1 MTNADNF
8 FFCNYVQKNKK
19 SVKMNV
25 CEGSQVL
32 SSGKLLQFRTKEAS
46 WMVMMMMAEC
56 QSVNLLKN

>member
-1 MTNADNF
+1 
-8 FFCNYVQKNKK
+8 
-19 SVKMNV
+19 MNV

-46 WMVMMMMAEC
+46 WMVMMMMMMAEC

>member
-1 MTNADNF
+1 
-8 FFCNYVQKNKK
+8 
-19 SVKMNV
+19 MNV

-46 WMVMMMMAEC
+46 WMVMMMMMAEC

>member
-1 MTNADNF
+1 M
-8 FFCNYVQKNKK
+8 CKKKKK